1 MTIFCALYAVISLCY
16 RCLILQAQRCL
27 LTLTDRWL
35 ICQDEEMQLMFEK
48 FCIFCD
54 KYEHLFPLQFIL
66 GFYVTQVLLL

>member
-1 MTIFCALYAVISLCY
+1 MNVFT
-16 RCLILQAQRCL
+16 R
-27 LTLTDRWL
+27 RWL

-66 GFYVTQVLLL
+66 GFYVTQVAPLKNSRKAAIIGKGDCSLVASV